1 VIEMHRLLP
10 SIVVVAA
17 AVAATAAFA
26 ATPAADVD
34 PSNFVRTIDNR
45 WYPLRP
51 GTTYVFRGVEGGKP
65 MRDVVAVTTRRKTIL
80 GVSCIVVRDIVY
92 VDGRPTEVTSDWFA
106 QDRKGNVW
114 YFGEATAELDDSG
127 KVKSRE
133 GSWQAGVDGAKP
145 GIVMPGRPKVGQSF
159 RQEYLKG
166 HAEDH
171 MAIQNL
177 AAKVRVPYVSTS
189 RAMRTR
195 EWTPLEPGVVE
206 HKYYVRGLGLVK
218 DDEVSLVSVTR

>member
-1 VIEMHRLLP
+1 MRRLLP
-10 SIVVVAA
+10 LIVVLAA
-17 AVAATAAFA
+17 GVAATAVFA

-34 PSNFVRTIDNR
+34 PSDFVREIDNP

-51 GTTYVFRGVEGGKP
+51 GTTYVFRGVESGKP

-80 GVSCIVVRDIVY
+80 GVSCVVVRDTVY
-92 VDGRPTEVTSDWFA
+92 VDGRPTEATSDWFA

-114 YFGEATAELDDSG
+114 YFGEATAELDHSG

-171 MAIQNL
+171 MAIQSL
-177 AAKVRVPYVSTS
+177 AATVRVPYVSTS

-206 HKYYVRGLGLVK
+206 HKYYVRGLGMVK

>member
-1 VIEMHRLLP
+1 MRRLLP
-10 SIVVVAA
+10 LTVFLAVAIAAA
-17 AVAATAAFA
+17 AVFAATA
-26 ATPAADVD
+26 PADVD
-34 PSNFVRTIDNR
+34 PSNFVRKVDNP
-45 WYPLRP
+45 WYPLQP
-51 GTTYVFRGVEGGKP
+51 GTTYVFRGVEDGKP
-65 MRDVVAVTTRRKTIL
+65 MRDVVAVTTRRKKIL

-159 RQEYLKG
+159 RQ
-166 HAEDH
+166 
-171 MAIQNL
+171 
-177 AAKVRVPYVSTS
+177 
-189 RAMRTR
+189 
-195 EWTPLEPGVVE
+195 
-206 HKYYVRGLGLVK
+206 
-218 DDEVSLVSVTR
+218 

>member
-1 VIEMHRLLP
+1 MHRLVAFAVL
-10 SIVVVAA
+10 VAA
-17 AVAATAAFA
+17 AVATTAVFA
-26 ATPAADVD
+26 ATLAADVD
-34 PSNFVRTIDNR
+34 PSNFVRTIDNP

-145 GIVMPGRPKVGQSF
+145 GIVMPSRPRVGQSF

-171 MAIQNL
+171 MTIQSL

-189 RAMRTR
+189 HAMRTR

-206 HKYYVRGLGLVK
+206 HKYYVRGLGVVK
-218 DDEVSLVSVTR
+218 DDEVSLVSVAR

>member
-1 VIEMHRLLP
+1 MHRLLP
-10 SIVVVAA
+10 VAVLVAVAA
-17 AVAATAAFA
+17 AATAVFA

-34 PSNFVRTIDNR
+34 PSNFVRKIDNP

-51 GTTYVFRGVEGGKP
+51 GTAYVFRGVEGGKP
-65 MRDVVAVTTRRKTIL
+65 MRDVVTVTTRRKTIL
-80 GVSCIVVRDIVY
+80 GVSCVVVRDIVY

-145 GIVMPGRPKVGQSF
+145 GIVMPGRPRVGQSF

-171 MAIQNL
+171 MAIQSL
-177 AAKVRVPYVSTS
+177 AAKVRVPYVSSS

-195 EWTPLEPGVVE
+195 EWTPLEPGAVE

-218 DDEVSLVSVTR
+218 DDEVSLVSVRR

>member
-1 VIEMHRLLP
+1 VHRLLAL
-10 SIVVVAA
+10 IVVVAA
-17 AVAATAAFA
+17 AVAATAVFA

-34 PSNFVRTIDNR
+34 PSDFVRQIDNP

-51 GTTYVFRGVEGGKP
+51 GTTYVFRGVESGKP

-80 GVSCIVVRDIVY
+80 GVRCVVVRDTVY
-92 VDGRPTEVTSDWFA
+92 VDGRPTEATSDWFA

-114 YFGEATAELDDSG
+114 YFGEATAELDHSG

-171 MAIQNL
+171 MAIQSL

-206 HKYYVRGLGLVK
+206 HKYYVRGLGMVK

>member
-1 VIEMHRLLP
+1 LLP
-10 SIVVVAA
+10 PIVLLIA
-17 AVAATAAFA
+17 AVAATAVLA

-34 PSNFVRTIDNR
+34 PSNFVRKIDNP

-65 MRDVVAVTTRRKTIL
+65 MRDVVAVTARRKRIL
-80 GVSCIVVRDIVY
+80 GVSCVVVRDIVY

-127 KVKSRE
+127 KVRSRE
-133 GSWQAGVDGAKP
+133 GSWQAGVDGAQP

-171 MAIQNL
+171 MAIQSL
-177 AAKVRVPYVSTS
+177 DAKVRVPYVSTS
-189 RAMRTR
+189 RALRTR

-206 HKYYVRGLGLVK
+206 HKYYVRGLGMVK

>member
-1 VIEMHRLLP
+1 MTALRRLLP
-10 SIVVVAA
+10 LTVLLAAAIAAA
-17 AVAATAAFA
+17 AVFAATA
-26 ATPAADVD
+26 AADVD
-34 PSNFVRTIDNR
+34 PSNFVRKVDNP
-45 WYPLRP
+45 WYPLQP
-51 GTTYVFRGVEGGKP
+51 GTTYVFRGVEDGKP
-65 MRDVVAVTTRRKTIL
+65 MRDVVAVTTRRKKIL

-114 YFGEATAELDDSG
+114 YFGEATAELDRSG

-145 GIVMPGRPKVGQSF
+145 GIVMPGRPRVGQSF

-171 MAIQNL
+171 MAIQSL
-177 AAKVRVPYVSTS
+177 AAKVSVPYVTTS
-189 RAMRTR
+189 RAIRTR

-206 HKYYVRGLGLVK
+206 HKYYVRGLGMVK
-218 DDEVSLVSVTR
+218 DDEVSLVSVTP

>member
-1 VIEMHRLLP
+1 MHRLLP
-10 SIVVVAA
+10 LIVVLAA
-17 AVAATAAFA
+17 GVAATAVFA

-34 PSNFVRTIDNR
+34 PSDFVREIDNP

-51 GTTYVFRGVEGGKP
+51 GTTYVFRGVESGKP

-80 GVSCIVVRDIVY
+80 GVSCVVVRDTVY
-92 VDGRPTEVTSDWFA
+92 VDGRPTEATSDWFV

-114 YFGEATAELDDSG
+114 YFGEATAELDHSG

-171 MAIQNL
+171 MAIQSL

-195 EWTPLEPGVVE
+195 EWTPLEPGVFE
-206 HKYYVRGLGLVK
+206 HKYYVRGLGMVK

>member
-1 VIEMHRLLP
+1 MRRLLP
-10 SIVVVAA
+10 LIVVLAA
-17 AVAATAAFA
+17 GVAATAVFA

-34 PSNFVRTIDNR
+34 PSDFVREIDNP

-51 GTTYVFRGVEGGKP
+51 GTTYVFRGVESGKP

-80 GVSCIVVRDIVY
+80 GVSCVVVRDTVY
-92 VDGRPTEVTSDWFA
+92 VDGRPTEATSDWFA

-114 YFGEATAELDDSG
+114 YFGEATAELDHSG

-171 MAIQNL
+171 MAIQSL
-177 AAKVRVPYVSTS
+177 SATVRVPYVSTS

-206 HKYYVRGLGLVK
+206 HKYYVRGLGMVK

>member
-1 VIEMHRLLP
+1 
-10 SIVVVAA
+10 
-17 AVAATAAFA
+17 
-26 ATPAADVD
+26 
-34 PSNFVRTIDNR
+34 
-45 WYPLRP
+45 
-51 GTTYVFRGVEGGKP
+51 
-65 MRDVVAVTTRRKTIL
+65 
-80 GVSCIVVRDIVY
+80 VY
-92 VDGRPTEVTSDWFA
+92 VDGRPTEATSDWFA

-114 YFGEATAELDDSG
+114 YFGEATAELDHSG

-171 MAIQNL
+171 MAIQSL
-177 AAKVRVPYVSTS
+177 AATVRVPYVSTS

-206 HKYYVRGLGLVK
+206 HKYYVRGLGMVK

>member
-1 VIEMHRLLP
+1 MHRLLP
-10 SIVVVAA
+10 LIVVLAA
-17 AVAATAAFA
+17 GVAATAVFA

-34 PSNFVRTIDNR
+34 PSDFVREIDNP

-51 GTTYVFRGVEGGKP
+51 GTTYVFRGVESGKP
-65 MRDVVAVTTRRKTIL
+65 MRDVVAVTNRRKTIL
-80 GVSCIVVRDIVY
+80 GVSCVVVRDTVY
-92 VDGRPTEVTSDWFA
+92 VDGRPTEATSDWFA

-114 YFGEATAELDDSG
+114 YFGEATAELDHSG

-171 MAIQNL
+171 MAIQSL

-206 HKYYVRGLGLVK
+206 HKYYVRGLGMVK

>member
-1 VIEMHRLLP
+1 MHRSVAFAVL
-10 SIVVVAA
+10 VAA
-17 AVAATAAFA
+17 AVATTAVFA
-26 ATPAADVD
+26 ATLAADVD
-34 PSNFVRTIDNR
+34 PSNFVRTIDNP

-145 GIVMPGRPKVGQSF
+145 GIVMPSRPRVGQSF

-171 MAIQNL
+171 MTIQSL

-189 RAMRTR
+189 HAMRTR

-206 HKYYVRGLGLVK
+206 HKYYVRGLGVVK
-218 DDEVSLVSVTR
+218 DDEVSLVSVAR